1 MKFRNEVEGL
11 YQRAIEKFVGCA
23 EFRALESGVARRCDY
38 DRFIVNFLR
47 THLRSQQLLAFLFS
61 IAPPEAS
68 NLARQ
73 RIIDE
78 LGPQGTALLHKLA
91 DGASLSPLITELED
105 QAVEDVRRIVIDPM
119 LYPSLREVAF
129 GALVEFEA
137 FQYFLSAVGGRIARA
152 LTLHRKL
159 PPASVMWF
167 SRFAKINLEQSFTML
182 EDYLAYYEINTD
194 HAQAIAEVTL
204 RHNIFIVRYFGTDA
218 FRAVVSNEVRE
229 G

>member
-1 MKFRNEVEGL
+1 MNSRTHIQALFQHATDEFTGCNE
-11 YQRAIEKFVGCA
+11 FS
-23 EFRALESGVARRCDY
+23 ALEAGSARRRDY

-78 LGPQGTALLHKLA
+78 LGPQGTSLLHKLA
-91 DGASLSPLITELED
+91 DAASLSPLMVELED
-105 QAVEDVRRIVIDPM
+105 QAVEDVRRIVVDPM

-137 FQYFLSAVGGRIARA
+137 FQYFLSRIGGRIAGA
-152 LTLHRKL
+152 LTRHRKL
-159 PPASVMWF
+159 PPAAVMWF
-167 SRFAKINLEQSFTML
+167 NRFSHINLDQSFTML
-182 EDYLAYYEINTD
+182 EDYLAYYEITPG
-194 HAQAIAEVTL
+194 HAQTIAEVTL
-204 RHNIFIVRYFGTDA
+204 RENVFIKRYFGLNS
-218 FRAVVSNEVRE
+218 FGEPISNEVRE

>member
-1 MKFRNEVEGL
+1 MKIRTDVERL
-11 YQRAIEKFVGCA
+11 FQRASDEFVSCA
-23 EFRALESGVARRCDY
+23 EFQALERGTARRCDY

-78 LGPQGTALLHKLA
+78 LGPHGTALLHKLA
-91 DGASLSPLITELED
+91 DGASLSPLMLDLED
-105 QAVEDVRRIVIDPM
+105 RALEDVRRIVVDPM

-137 FQYFLSAVGGRIARA
+137 FQYFLSRIGGRIAHA

-159 PPASVMWF
+159 SPAAVMWF
-167 SRFAKINLEQSFTML
+167 NRFSRINLEQSFTML
-182 EDYLAYYEINTD
+182 EDYLAYYEISPD

-204 RHNIFIVRYFGTDA
+204 HDNIFIRRYFG
-218 FRAVVSNEVRE
+218 SNSFFEPISNQALR

>member
-1 MKFRNEVEGL
+1 MNFKTRTTEL
-11 YQRAIEKFVGCA
+11 YRRAIDEFVNCA
-23 EFRALESGVARRCDY
+23 EFKALESGNARRCDY

-78 LGPQGTALLHKLA
+78 LGPHGTSLLHKLA
-91 DGASLSPLITELED
+91 DGASLSPLMVDLED
-105 QAVEDVRRIVIDPM
+105 QAVEDVRRIVVDPM

-137 FQYFLSAVGGRIARA
+137 FQYFLSRVGGRIAGA

-159 PPASVMWF
+159 SPAAVMWF
-167 SRFAKINLEQSFTML
+167 SRFNRINLEQSFTML
-182 EDYLAYYEINTD
+182 EDYLGYYEIRPD
-194 HAQAIAEVTL
+194 HAQTIAEITL
-204 RHNIFIVRYFGTDA
+204 RENVFIKRYFG
-218 FRAVVSNEVRE
+218 FNSFGEPISNEAYR